1 MIQDFID
8 KLVQLPTL
16 VIYVV
21 IGAGAGTENI
31 IPPIPADT
39 FVLLGAFLSSMGRAN
54 VWTVF
59 LVTWLCNIGSAT
71 FVYVVA
77 RAYGRKFFDMPIG
90 HWLIHPRQ
98 MKQIDGFYKKWGTP
112 AIFLSRF
119 LPAFRAMVPVFAG
132 VTHVSFPRVFVPLAA
147 ASAIWYGFLVYL
159 GAMAGKN
166 WDAIMKFFSGAS
178 TVLLIIAA
186 VLITAFG
193 VWWWRSRQHAH
204 H

>member
-1 MIQDFID
+1 MIQDLID

-16 VIYVV
+16 LIYVV
-21 IGAGAGTENI
+21 IGAGASTENI

-54 VWTVF
+54 AWTVF
-59 LVTWLCNIGSAT
+59 FVTWLCNIGSAT

-77 RAYGRKFFDMPIG
+77 RTYGRKFFDMPIG

-98 MKQIDGFYKKWGTP
+98 MKQIDGFYQKWGTP

-132 VTHVSFPRVFVPLAA
+132 VTHVTFPRVFIPLAA

-159 GAMAGKN
+159 GAVAGKN
-166 WDAIMKFFSGAS
+166 WSAIMRFFSGAS
-178 TVLLIIAA
+178 TILLIIAV
-186 VLITAFG
+186 VLITGFG